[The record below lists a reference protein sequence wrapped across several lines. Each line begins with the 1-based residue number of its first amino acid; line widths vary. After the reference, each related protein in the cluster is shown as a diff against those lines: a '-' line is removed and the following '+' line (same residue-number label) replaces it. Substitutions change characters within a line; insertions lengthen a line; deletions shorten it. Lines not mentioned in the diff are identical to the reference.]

1 MTTAMTTALEHI
13 RAAAVMCA
21 GVDPD
26 AVTPDATLDTLAIDS
41 LTLAECL
48 FYLEDSGIKVREPTV
63 RPQTVADLVALI
75 EPAP

>member
-1 MTTAMTTALEHI
+1 MTTTLEQI

-26 AVTPDATLDTLAIDS
+26 AVTLEATLDTLEIDS

-48 FYLEDSGIKVREPTV
+48 FYLEDSGVTVREPTS